1 MMCLLHFLDQESE
14 PISSFKTPK
23 RVFFFNY
30 LIYVIIGSS
39 HVVNHKL
46 TTFLLEIYCF
56 FEKVQIKIK
65 IILKSNNPSEKTL
78 LNLKDT
84 KF

>member
-1 MMCLLHFLDQESE
+1 VNQYLHSKHL
-14 PISSFKTPK
+14 KG
-23 RVFFFNY
+23 FFFNY